1 MVLSMVST
9 IIFII
14 LATLILGFLIF
25 DSRILKALITK
36 VNTLETKDEIYD
48 DDIPTSNKIFTYKL
62 TGTNNYKRQDNIR
75 KSKVGTPL
83 VIKEVKKD
91 KSTYLSVQC
100 KDKEIGVVTKK
111 FLETVVPDIFKGA
124 KYEVILSKIECINDH
139 YYAYIKIYKAEVTS
153 ENQFFD
159 RSNILKQIDY
169 RVGDQVMSKEF
180 GKGVVLE
187 IKMNSVVV
195 KFKAG
200 MKVISDY
207 KSLKLIK

>member
-1 MVLSMVST
+1 MVLSTFST
-9 IIFII
+9 ILFVIFAV
-14 LATLILGFLIF
+14 LVLCFLTF
-25 DSRILKALITK
+25 DSKILKALINK

-91 KSTYLSVQC
+91 KTTYLSVQC
-100 KDKEIGVVTKK
+100 KEKEIGVITKK
-111 FLETVVPDIFKGA
+111 FLETVVPDIFQGA
-124 KYEVILSKIECINDH
+124 RYEVLLSKIECISDH
-139 YYAYIKIYKAEVTS
+139 YYAYIKIYKSETTM

-169 RVGDQVMSKEF
+169 RVGDQVISKEF
-180 GKGVVLE
+180 GKGIVLE

-200 MKVISDY
+200 MKVVSDY